1 MYKLKIKLGENTI
14 IRKRGGFQETI
25 IGGHIYS
32 QEKLEQLYNDGH
44 KNIVSYT
51 KPKKNEEINDIT
63 DITDSI

>member
-25 IGGHIYS
+25 VGGHIYT

-51 KPKKNEEINDIT
+51 KVKKDK
-63 DITDSI
+63 DSDSDGEA

>member
-51 KPKKNEEINDIT
+51 KPKKDEDSDSKDI
-63 DITDSI
+63 